1 MKPDCLNERDLI
13 LLHYGETPDGTTA
26 AAAATHLAA
35 CPACR
40 ARRERLAADLARMP
54 APADPDPVV
63 ATRIAV
69 RVNERLNRRYR
80 WMPAAGAAVAGAIAL
95 ATAVIIW
102 LPTPGSQQPLTG
114 GPPLAGI
121 HAPAPGSQP
130 PAPDLDLLEQ
140 LDFLQ
145 ELETLQA
152 IEGV

>member
-13 LLHYGETPDGTTA
+13 LLHYGDPPDGTTSDA
-26 AAAATHLAA
+26 AAAHLAD
-35 CPACR
+35 CNVCR

-54 APADPDPVV
+54 APTDPDPLV
-63 ATRIAV
+63 ATRIAA
-69 RVNERLNRRYR
+69 RVHERLNRRHR
-80 WMPAAGAAVAGAIAL
+80 WLPLAGAGVAGAIAL
-95 ATAVIIW
+95 VLAAVIW
-102 LPTPGSQQPLTG
+102 LPGNPPPATGHQPLASLQSRT
-114 GPPLAGI
+114 PS
-121 HAPAPGSQP
+121 SQP

>member
-26 AAAATHLAA
+26 AAATSHLAA

-63 ATRIAV
+63 ATRITA
-69 RVNERLNRRYR
+69 RVHERLNRRHR
-80 WMPAAGAAVAGAIAL
+80 WLPLAGAGIAGAIAL
-95 ATAVIIW
+95 VLAAVIW
-102 LPTPGSQQPLTG
+102 LPGNQPPATGNQPLASLQSRT
-114 GPPLAGI
+114 PSP
-121 HAPAPGSQP
+121 QP